1 MPRPPEFK
9 TLHATFSTSL
19 TATLGTPRLLRYD
32 HGAHPLEDLPGH
44 VRAASSIRRQ
54 GHRLVILQ
62 DDVSALAVLDP
73 STGSTHSILLPA
85 GPDGARVFDDARG
98 NKKFKMDL
106 EACVVLPD
114 GRLVAFGSGSSAQRE
129 KIVTIAAGKGAMA
142 QQLSGSDLYASL
154 RIHAAARGT
163 RLNIEG
169 AVVHGDWLRLLQRGN
184 GRRGGESWN
193 AILDISL
200 NKFVGWLDGRNPLP
214 PVRRIFEANL
224 GDVAGV
230 AFGFTDAAVTDD
242 GRVAFLACAEDT
254 EDALSDGPVL
264 GCRFGWLDADD
275 QAAVMT
281 TIVDRSGQPTH
292 LKLEGIETR
301 IDGGSVFDVVAD
313 MDRGDEPAQIAELIV
328 RD

>member
-1 MPRPPEFK
+1 
-9 TLHATFSTSL
+9 
-19 TATLGTPRLLRYD
+19 
-32 HGAHPLEDLPGH
+32 

-73 STGSTHSILLPA
+73 STGSTHPILLPA
-85 GPDGARVFDDARG
+85 GPDGARVFDDVRG

-114 GRLVAFGSGSSAQRE
+114 GRLVAFGSGSSPQRE

-154 RIHAAARGT
+154 RIHAAACGT

-184 GRRGGESWN
+184 GKRGGESWN

-200 NKFVGWLDGRNPLP
+200 NKFVGWLDSRNPLP
-214 PVRRIFEANL
+214 PVRRIFEVHL

-254 EDALSDGPVL
+254 SDALSDGPVL

-275 QAAVMT
+275 QAVVMT
-281 TIVDRSGQPTH
+281 DVVDSDGEPTR
-292 LKLEGIETR
+292 LKLEGIEVR
-301 IDGGSVFDVVAD
+301 AGGASVFDVVAD
-313 MDRGDEPAQIAELIV
+313 MDRGDEPARIAELVV
-328 RD
+328 RE

>member
-1 MPRPPEFK
+1 MSRAPEIK
-9 TLHATFSTSL
+9 TLHATLSASL

-54 GHRLVILQ
+54 GQRLVILQ

-73 STGSTHSILLPA
+73 STGSTHPILLPA

-114 GRLVAFGSGSSAQRE
+114 GRLVAFGSGSSPQRE
-129 KIVTIAAGKGAMA
+129 KIVTIAGTRGALA
-142 QQLSGSDLYASL
+142 QQLSGSDFYASL
-154 RIHAAARGT
+154 RTHAAARGAQ
-163 RLNIEG
+163 LNIEG
-169 AVVHGDWLRLLQRGN
+169 AVVHGQWLRLLQRSIGKR
-184 GRRGGESWN
+184 GREPWS
-193 AILDISL
+193 AILDVSL
-200 NKFVGWLDGRNPLP
+200 AGFVGWLDGRNPFP
-214 PVRRIFEANL
+214 PVRRILEVHL
-224 GDVAGV
+224 GSVAG
-230 AFGFTDAAVTDD
+230 APLGFTDATVAAD
-242 GRVAFLACAEDT
+242 GRIALLACAEDT
-254 EDALSDGPVL
+254 EDVLEDGPVL

-275 QAAVMT
+275 QAVVMT
-281 TIVDRSGQPTH
+281 DVMDSRGQPTR

-301 IDGGSVFDVVAD
+301 IDDASVFDVVAD

>member
-1 MPRPPEFK
+1 MPRSPELH
-9 TLHATFSTSL
+9 TLRASLSTSL

-54 GHRLVILQ
+54 GQRLVILQ

-73 STGSTHSILLPA
+73 STGSTHPILLPA

-114 GRLVAFGSGSSAQRE
+114 GRLVAFGSGSSPQRE

-142 QQLSGSDLYASL
+142 QQLSGSDLYAGL
-154 RIHAAARGT
+154 RSHSAARGT

-169 AVVHGDWLRLLQRGN
+169 AVVHGDRLRLLQRGN
-184 GRRGGESWN
+184 GKRGGESWN
-193 AILDISL
+193 AILDIPL
-200 NKFVGWLDGRNPLP
+200 DRFVGWLDGRNPLP
-214 PVRRIFEANL
+214 SVRRILEVDL
-224 GDVAGV
+224 GAVAGV
-230 AFGFTDAAVTDD
+230 SFGFTDAAVTDD
-242 GRVAFLACAEDT
+242 GRIALLACAEDT
-254 EDALSDGPVL
+254 EDALDDGPVL

-275 QAAVMT
+275 RAVVMT
-281 TIVDRSGQPTH
+281 TIVDSDGQPTR

-301 IDGGSVFDVVAD
+301 IAGGSVFDVVAD
-313 MDRGDEPAQIAELIV
+313 MDRGDEPARLAELVV
-328 RD
+328 RG

>member
-1 MPRPPEFK
+1 MPRSPEFK
-9 TLHATFSTSL
+9 SLHASL
-19 TATLGTPRLLRYD
+19 SKSLAATLGTPQLLRYD

-54 GHRLVILQ
+54 GNRLVILQ
-62 DDVSALAVLDP
+62 DDVSAFAVLDP
-73 STGSTHSILLPA
+73 STGSTHPILLPA
-85 GPDGARVFDDARG
+85 GPDGARVFDDTRG

-114 GRLVAFGSGSSAQRE
+114 GRLVAFGSGSSPQRE
-129 KIVTIAAGKGAMA
+129 KIVTIAAGKAAMA
-142 QQLSGSDLYASL
+142 QQLSGSDLYAAL
-154 RIHAAARGT
+154 RIHAAARGA

-169 AVVHGDWLRLLQRGN
+169 AVVHGAWLRLLQRGN
-184 GRRGGESWN
+184 GKRGSEPWN

-200 NKFVGWLDGRNPLP
+200 NKFVGWLDGRNTLP
-214 PVRRIFEANL
+214 PVRRIFEVNL
-224 GDVAGV
+224 GDVAGI

-254 EDALSDGPVL
+254 DDALIDGPVL
-264 GCRFGWLDADD
+264 GCRFGWLAADD
-275 QAAVMT
+275 QDVVMT
-281 TIVDRSGQPTH
+281 PIVDSDGQPTR

-313 MDRGDEPAQIAELIV
+313 MDRGDEPAQLAELTV